1 MVDFT
6 WTSYSRV
13 YMIIKNEVKFIL
25 AEDNLNLI
33 IITTPSLQ
41 LQITI
46 DALTTG
52 HMHSLPSNIYRIEGR
67 MSSAMY
73 RTPNLK
79 IIVVRIK
86 SASFTILTFKHM

>member
-1 MVDFT
+1 MCIRD
-6 WTSYSRV
+6 RV

-33 IITTPSLQ
+33 IITTPYLQ

-73 RTPNLK
+73 RTPNLTIMIVRMK
-79 IIVVRIK
+79 NANFII
-86 SASFTILTFKHM
+86 FTFK